1 MVKGMP
7 KVLYGTIAV
16 VSADNLG
23 SLALG
28 GFKESCTAT
37 KMCRHC
43 MTTRDESREKV
54 IICCNN
60 CELLSYVVFLKFAEQ
75 HFQLRNKTDHITQ
88 CEEIKTDPTHE
99 KSKEYGINRDSILNE
114 LKYFHVCDGSLIPDI
129 MHDVL
134 EGVLQYEVK
143 LMLRQMI
150 NVNHYFTLE
159 VLNSRLENME
169 LSSTESKKR
178 PTSLEQNNLNSDG
191 SSLKQNG

>member
-1 MVKGMP
+1 
-7 KVLYGTIAV
+7 
-16 VSADNLG
+16 
-23 SLALG
+23 
-28 GFKESCTAT
+28 
-37 KMCRHC
+37 
-43 MTTRDESREKV
+43 
-54 IICCNN
+54 
-60 CELLSYVVFLKFAEQ
+60 
-75 HFQLRNKTDHITQ
+75 LRNKADHKTQ
-88 CEEIKTDPTHE
+88 CEEIKNDPTHE

-143 LMLRQMI
+143 LMLYQMI
-150 NVNHYFTLE
+150 NVNYHFTLE

-169 LSSTESKKR
+169 LSSSECKKR